1 MEYTNGGVPR
11 PPGRSAFAR
20 ALRDAINA
28 RPVTLSWLQRQ
39 LKARGNRVSMATL
52 SYWRSGSRRPE
63 GAQSLAALADIED
76 LLGLEDAALS
86 RLLRPNRTGPLGVSG
101 FPIDHRE
108 IEQAVI
114 DAYTAMGS
122 PYPDTS
128 RELTTHSVTD
138 VDERGNVSFCSTRS
152 IVQSTTGT
160 IHAIPFL
167 EIMPGL
173 PSPAPILRAVSGG
186 RFTRH
191 YSHPGG
197 EVHGALF
204 ELDVPLEAP
213 DTAMVEWS
221 VEYPPGSPPSRDT
234 GHAVGRQCR
243 ELLVWTRFHPDAV
256 PDWCEEV
263 VETPDGRSVS
273 PVPLTRGA
281 SVHQVRRAFGPGALQ
296 LRWGYEPADAEV
308 QPG

>member
-63 GAQSLAALADIED
+63 GPQSLAALADIED

-204 ELDVPLEAP
+204 ELDVQIGGAC
-213 DTAMVEWS
+213 DRTHR
-221 VEYPPGSPPSRDT
+221 SRT
-234 GHAVGRQCR
+234 NSIFLGRFPCCFNDLRMICQTKIIVRAKIEHILSIHDQPCALR
-243 ELLVWTRFHPDAV
+243 RANRADAV
-256 PDWCEEV
+256 V
-263 VETPDGRSVS
+263 
-273 PVPLTRGA
+273 
-281 SVHQVRRAFGPGALQ
+281 
-296 LRWGYEPADAEV
+296 
-308 QPG
+308 